1 VIAKK
6 LRRKQF
12 LWHLSELLLWDD
24 LQVSKNKSQSW
35 LGLYIALGFVWGCS
49 FIFIKLG
56 LEFLTPFGV
65 AFGRCALGSLTLLIY
80 LKIKGLTLVRD
91 KKLIGHLWVVALLLN
106 VIPGIFFAWA
116 ETEVTSILA
125 GIINAVTPLMTL
137 IAIIVVSRNEKPT
150 TAQVVGLLLGFLGV
164 LTVLGAWQGLGANPL
179 WAILILLTAVTCYG
193 FSFPYSRRFIL
204 PAQLKPEVMAAT
216 QVTLAAFTLL
226 PFYLFD
232 GIAKDEY
239 RVGPVL
245 AMAALGVFGSGF
257 AYIWNFT
264 IMRDAGSAIASS
276 VTYVTPLVAVLVGFI
291 FLNEIPHWYEPVGA
305 VIVLLGAAIAQ
316 GRIPLTKKH

>member
-1 VIAKK
+1 M
-6 LRRKQF
+6 
-12 LWHLSELLLWDD
+12 
-24 LQVSKNKSQSW
+24 SKSKSQSW
-35 LGLYIALGFVWGCS
+35 LGLYIALGIVWGCS

-65 AFGRCALGSLTLLIY
+65 AFGRCALGALALLVY
-80 LKIKGLTLVRD
+80 LKIKGLSLVHDR
-91 KKLIGHLWVVALLLN
+91 KMIGHLWVVALLLN
-106 VIPGIFFAWA
+106 VIPGILFAWA

-137 IAIIVVSRNEKPT
+137 IAIIVVSRNETPT
-150 TAQVVGLLLGFLGV
+150 APQVVGLLLGFLGV
-164 LTVLGAWQGLGANPL
+164 LTVLGAWKGLGDNPL
-179 WAILILLTAVTCYG
+179 WAILILLAAVTCYG

-216 QVTLAAFTLL
+216 QVTLGAITLL
-226 PFYLFD
+226 PLFLIN
-232 GIAKDEY
+232 GIAKNEY
-239 RVGPVL
+239 RLGPVL
-245 AMAALGVFGSGF
+245 AMVALGVFGSGF
-257 AYIWNFT
+257 AYIWNFI

-305 VIVLLGAAIAQ
+305 AIVLLGAAIAQ
-316 GRIPLTKKH
+316 GRIPLSKKI

>member
-1 VIAKK
+1 M
-6 LRRKQF
+6 
-12 LWHLSELLLWDD
+12 
-24 LQVSKNKSQSW
+24 SKSKSQSW
-35 LGLYIALGFVWGCS
+35 LGLYIALGIVWGCS

-65 AFGRCALGSLTLLIY
+65 AFGRCALGALALLIY
-80 LKIKGLTLVRD
+80 LKIKGLSLVRD
-91 KKLIGHLWVVALLLN
+91 RKMIGHLWVVALLLN
-106 VIPGIFFAWA
+106 VIPGILFAWA

-150 TAQVVGLLLGFLGV
+150 TPQVVGLLLGFLGV
-164 LTVLGAWQGLGANPL
+164 LTVLGAWKGLGDNPL
-179 WAILILLTAVTCYG
+179 WAILILLAAVTCYG

-216 QVTLAAFTLL
+216 QVTLGAITLL
-226 PFYLFD
+226 PPFLIN
-232 GIAKDEY
+232 GIAKNEY
-239 RVGPVL
+239 RLGPVL
-245 AMAALGVFGSGF
+245 AMVALGVFGSGF

-276 VTYVTPLVAVLVGFI
+276 VTYVTPVVAVAVGLI
-291 FLNEIPHWYEPVGA
+291 FLQEKLHWYEPVGA
-305 VIVLLGAAIAQ
+305 LIVLFGAAIAQ
-316 GRIPLTKKH
+316 GRIPLSKKI

>member
-1 VIAKK
+1 
-6 LRRKQF
+6 
-12 LWHLSELLLWDD
+12 
-24 LQVSKNKSQSW
+24 VSKRKSQSW
-35 LGLYIALGFVWGCS
+35 LGLYIALGIVWGCS

-65 AFGRCALGSLTLLIY
+65 AFGRCALGALALLIY
-80 LKIKGLTLVRD
+80 LKIKGLSLVRD
-91 KKLIGHLWVVALLLN
+91 RKMIGHLWVVALLLN

-137 IAIIVVSRNEKPT
+137 IAIMLVARNEKPT
-150 TAQVVGLLLGFLGV
+150 KPQVVGLVLGFLGV
-164 LTVLGAWQGLGANPL
+164 LTVLGAWQGLGDNPL
-179 WAILILLTAVTCYG
+179 WAILILLAAVTCYG

-216 QVTLAAFTLL
+216 QVTLGAITLL
-226 PFYLFD
+226 PFFLVS
-232 GIAKDEY
+232 GIAENEY
-239 RVGPVL
+239 RLGPVL
-245 AMAALGVFGSGF
+245 AMVALGVFGSGF

-276 VTYVTPLVAVLVGFI
+276 VTYVTPLVAVLVGFV
-291 FLNEIPHWYEPVGA
+291 FLNEVLHWYEPIGA
-305 VIVLLGAAIAQ
+305 LIVLLGAAIAQ
-316 GRIPLTKKH
+316 GRIPLSKKD

>member
-1 VIAKK
+1 M
-6 LRRKQF
+6 
-12 LWHLSELLLWDD
+12 
-24 LQVSKNKSQSW
+24 SKSKSQSW
-35 LGLYIALGFVWGCS
+35 LGLYIALGIVWGCS

-65 AFGRCALGSLTLLIY
+65 AFGRCALGALTLLIY

-91 KKLIGHLWVVALLLN
+91 KNLIGHLWVVALLLN

-137 IAIIVVSRNEKPT
+137 IAIMLVSRNEKPT
-150 TAQVVGLLLGFLGV
+150 TAQVLGLLLGFLGV
-164 LTVLGAWQGLGANPL
+164 LTVLGAWQGLGDNPL

-245 AMAALGVFGSGF
+245 AMVALGVFGSGF

-291 FLNEIPHWYEPVGA
+291 FLNEIPHWYEPLGA
-305 VIVLLGAAIAQ
+305 AIVLLGAAIAQ
-316 GRIPLTKKH
+316 GRIKVFREKI

>member
-1 VIAKK
+1 
-6 LRRKQF
+6 
-12 LWHLSELLLWDD
+12 
-24 LQVSKNKSQSW
+24 VSKSKSQSW
-35 LGLYIALGFVWGCS
+35 LGLYIALGIVWGCS

-65 AFGRCALGSLTLLIY
+65 AFGRCALGALALLIY
-80 LKIKGLTLVRD
+80 LKVKGLTLVRD
-91 KKLIGHLWVVALLLN
+91 RKMIGHLWVVSLLLN

-137 IAIIVVSRNEKPT
+137 IAIMVVSRNEKPT
-150 TAQVVGLLLGFLGV
+150 RPQVVGLILGFLGV
-164 LTVLGAWQGLGANPL
+164 LTVLGAWQGLGDNPL
-179 WAILILLTAVTCYG
+179 WAILILLAAVTCYG

-216 QVTLAAFTLL
+216 QVTLGAITLL
-226 PFYLFD
+226 PLFLIN
-232 GIAKDEY
+232 GIAKSEFLL
-239 RVGPVL
+239 GPVL
-245 AMAALGVFGSGF
+245 AMVALGVFGSGF

-291 FLNEIPHWYEPVGA
+291 FLNEKLHWYEPAGA

-316 GRIPLTKKH
+316 GRIPLSKKL

>member
-1 VIAKK
+1 
-6 LRRKQF
+6 
-12 LWHLSELLLWDD
+12 
-24 LQVSKNKSQSW
+24 VSKSKSQSW
-35 LGLYIALGFVWGCS
+35 LGLYIALGIVWGCS

-65 AFGRCALGSLTLLIY
+65 AFGRCALGALALLIY
-80 LKIKGLTLVRD
+80 LKAKGLSLVRD
-91 KKLIGHLWVVALLLN
+91 RKMIGHLWVVALLLN

-137 IAIIVVSRNEKPT
+137 IAIMMVSRNEKPT
-150 TAQVVGLLLGFLGV
+150 APQIVGLLLGFLGV
-164 LTVLGAWQGLGANPL
+164 LTVLGAWKGLGDNPL
-179 WAILILLTAVTCYG
+179 WAILVLLAAVTCYG

-216 QVTLAAFTLL
+216 QVTLGAITLL
-226 PFYLFD
+226 PLFLID

-239 RVGPVL
+239 RIGPVL
-245 AMAALGVFGSGF
+245 AIIALGVFGSGF

-264 IMRDAGSAIASS
+264 IMRAAGSAIASS
-276 VTYVTPLVAVLVGFI
+276 VTYVTPVVAVVVGQI
-291 FLNEIPHWYEPVGA
+291 FLQEKLHWYEPVGA
-305 VIVLLGAAIAQ
+305 LVVLLGAAIAQ
-316 GRIPLTKKH
+316 GRIPLTKKP